1 MRVCPQCARKYV
13 DGEAFC
19 PFDGARLRS
28 PLSSPSLNADPLVGT
43 MLDGRYRIDRVL
55 GRGGMGT
62 VYAGLLE
69 ALEQPRAIKV
79 LRPVLDD
86 GQALGRFE
94 REARTASKLGNEH
107 IVKVFDFGVTDDGL
121 AFIAMEMLDG
131 QDLGDLLSTQRFLPV
146 ERAVDI
152 IIQCCTAL
160 GAAHAAGIV
169 HRDLKPENVFLVS
182 RPGYREFVKIVDFG
196 LAKYSDTE
204 QEGDPERKLTKTGMI
219 FGTPQYMS
227 PEQCSGKPTDHR
239 SDVYALGLMLY
250 ELLCG
255 RVPFDGETFM
265 GVINQHLVDPPRP
278 LLELNPSIQ
287 VPPSLEAVVYRCLAK
302 KARNRPQSM
311 RELADELV
319 TALRPTHSALA
330 DKLAPV
336 ASAIDE
342 PVSAMRL
349 TKKKPSQRPPAMTPG
364 GGFSVGAPKLPTMP
378 SDVDP
383 EEATMLSPRDP
394 ALLDPSSIGGAATQ
408 EMPKPEVAP
417 PKKAFP
423 RTRIHESAP
432 PGAQPP
438 LPEVVVPRSRAPR
451 LDVASS
457 SGQSWS
463 SPPAAKK
470 GSMATYA
477 LYAVLLLAL
486 GGVLGLVVLFFAGG

>member
-1 MRVCPQCARKYV
+1 ME
-13 DGEAFC
+13 GEAFC

-28 PLSSPSLNADPLVGT
+28 PLSSPTLNADPLVGQL
-43 MLDGRYRIDRVL
+43 LDGRYKLERVL

-62 VYAGLLE
+62 VYAGRLD
-69 ALEQPRAIKV
+69 ALDQPRAVKV

-94 REARTASKLGNEH
+94 REARTASKLGNQH

-121 AFIAMEMLDG
+121 AYIAMEMLEG
-131 QDLGDLLSTQRFLPV
+131 HDLGDLLGTQRFLPV
-146 ERAVDI
+146 ERAVPI
-152 IIQCCTAL
+152 IIQCCAAL

-169 HRDLKPENVFLVS
+169 HRDLKPENVFLVPRS
-182 RPGYREFVKIVDFG
+182 GYREFVKIVDFG

-265 GVINQHLVDPPRP
+265 GVINQHLVDLPRP
-278 LLELNPSIQ
+278 LLELNPNIQ
-287 VPPSLEAVVYRCLAK
+287 VPPALEAVVYRCLDK
-302 KARNRPQSM
+302 KAKNRPQSM

-319 TALRPTHSALA
+319 SALRPTHPALVQQLEPIA
-330 DKLAPV
+330 RT
-336 ASAIDE
+336 IDD

-349 TKKKPSQRPPAMTPG
+349 TKKKPSQHPPPRPGAGFGIG
-364 GGFSVGAPKLPTMP
+364 GVPTIGS
-378 SDVDP
+378 SDEIDP

-394 ALLDPSSIGGAATQ
+394 STLESAATQ
-408 EMPKPEVAP
+408 EMLKPAPVPKPR
-417 PKKAFP
+417 FP

-438 LPEVVVPRSRAPR
+438 LPEELRSERAPR
-451 LDVASS
+451 LDLPVHSS
-457 SGQSWS
+457 A
-463 SPPAAKK
+463 PPAGRKTSTLTFILW
-470 GSMATYA
+470 G
-477 LYAVLLLAL
+477 LLFLAL
-486 GGVLGLVVLFFAGG
+486 GGVLGLAVLFLKS

>member
-1 MRVCPQCARKYV
+1 MRLCPQCARKYV
-13 DGEAFC
+13 EGEAFC

-28 PLSSPSLNADPLVGT
+28 PLSSATLNADPLVGKT
-43 MLDGRYRIDRVL
+43 LDGRYRLDRVL

-62 VYAGLLE
+62 VYAGRLE

-79 LRPVLDD
+79 LRPVLDE

-121 AFIAMEMLDG
+121 AFIAMEMLEG
-131 QDLGDLLSTQRFLPV
+131 QDLGDLLSTQRFLQV
-146 ERAVDI
+146 ERALGI
-152 IIQCCTAL
+152 IVQCCAGL

-169 HRDLKPENVFLVS
+169 HRDLKPENVFLVPRS
-182 RPGYREFVKIVDFG
+182 GYREFVKIVDFG

-204 QEGDPERKLTKTGMI
+204 QEGDPGRKLTKTGMI

-265 GVINQHLVDPPRP
+265 GVINQHLMDPPRP
-278 LLELNPSIQ
+278 LLELNPNIQ
-287 VPPSLEAVVYRCLAK
+287 VPPALEAVVYRCLDK
-302 KARNRPQSM
+302 KAKNRPQSM

-319 TALRPTHSALA
+319 SAIRPTHPALA
-330 DKLAPV
+330 DQLAPI
-336 ASAIDE
+336 ARTIEE

-349 TKKKPSQRPPAMTPG
+349 TKKKPSQHPPSMRPAG
-364 GGFSVGAPKLPTMP
+364 SGFGVDVPKAPPLGSL
-378 SDVDP
+378 SDTIDP

-394 ALLDPSSIGGAATQ
+394 SMLEAAATQ
-408 EMPKPEVAP
+408 EMQKPDVVSKP
-417 PKKAFP
+417 QFP
-423 RTRIHESAP
+423 RTRIHQSAP

-438 LPEVVVPRSRAPR
+438 LPEPAIPRLERAPR
-451 LDVASS
+451 LEVP
-457 SGQSWS
+457 GQSWS
-463 SPPAAKK
+463 SPPPGRA
-470 GSMATYA
+470 STLTYL

-486 GGVLGLVVLFFAGG
+486 GGVIGLVGYLAFSS

>member
-1 MRVCPQCARKYV
+1 MRLCPQCARKYV
-13 DGEAFC
+13 EGEAFC

-28 PLSSPSLNADPLVGT
+28 PLSSPSLAADPLVGKL
-43 MLDGRYRIDRVL
+43 LDGRYRLERVL

-62 VYAGLLE
+62 VYAGRLE
-69 ALEQPRAIKV
+69 ALEQPRAVKV

-121 AFIAMEMLDG
+121 AFIAMEMLEG
-131 QDLGDLLSTQRFLPV
+131 QDLGDLLGTQRVLDV
-146 ERAVDI
+146 ERAVPI
-152 IIQCCTAL
+152 IVQCCAAL

-169 HRDLKPENVFLVS
+169 HRDLKPENVFLVP
-182 RPGYREFVKIVDFG
+182 RAGYREFVKIVDFG

-278 LLELNPSIQ
+278 LLELNASIQ
-287 VPPSLEAVVYRCLAK
+287 VPPTLEAVVYRCLDK

-319 TALRPTHSALA
+319 GALRTSHPALA
-330 DKLAPV
+330 EQLAPI
-336 ASAIDE
+336 ARTIEE

-349 TKKKPSQRPPAMTPG
+349 TKKKPSQHPPPMVGMGSVRPPAPG
-364 GGFSVGAPKLPTMP
+364 AVGAEDETLMGH
-378 SDVDP
+378 
-383 EEATMLSPRDP
+383 RDP
-394 ALLDPSSIGGAATQ
+394 HLLDAPLDTHDLESAATQ
-408 EMPKPEVAP
+408 EMPRPVVATP
-417 PKKAFP
+417 RTPFP
-423 RTRIHESAP
+423 RTRIHEAP

-438 LPEVVVPRSRAPR
+438 LPKPEAPR
-451 LDVASS
+451 LDLPDEDLGWSVPP
-457 SGQSWS
+457 SG
-463 SPPAAKK
+463 PAVWL
-470 GSMATYA
+470 TYA
-477 LYAVLLLAL
+477 LWVVLLLAL
-486 GGVLGLVVLFFAGG
+486 GGVLGLLLYFIRS

>member
-1 MRVCPQCARKYV
+1 MRLCPQCGRKYV
-13 DGEAFC
+13 EGEAFC

-28 PLSSPSLNADPLVGT
+28 PLSSPSLNADPLVGKT
-43 MLDGRYRIDRVL
+43 LDGRYRLERVL

-62 VYAGLLE
+62 VYAGRLE

-121 AFIAMEMLDG
+121 AFIAMEMLEG

-146 ERAVDI
+146 ERALDI
-152 IIQCCTAL
+152 IVQCCAAL

-182 RPGYREFVKIVDFG
+182 RAGYREFVKIVDFG

-255 RVPFDGETFM
+255 RVPFDGDTFM

-278 LLELNPSIQ
+278 LLELNPNIQ
-287 VPPSLEAVVYRCLAK
+287 VPPAVEAVVYRCLDK
-302 KARNRPQSM
+302 KAKNRPQSM

-319 TALRPTHSALA
+319 AAIRPTHAALA
-330 DKLAPV
+330 DSLAPM
-336 ASAIDE
+336 ARTIEE

-349 TKKKPSQRPPAMTPG
+349 TKKKPSQHPPSMRPG
-364 GGFSVGAPKLPTMP
+364 SGFGVGIPKAPPLG
-378 SDVDP
+378 SLADSIDP
-383 EEATMLSPRDP
+383 EEETMLSPQ
-394 ALLDPSSIGGAATQ
+394 DPSVLESAATQ
-408 EMPKPEVAP
+408 EMRQPQVTPKP
-417 PKKAFP
+417 KFP
-423 RTRIHESAP
+423 QTRIHQSAP

-438 LPEVVVPRSRAPR
+438 LPEPVAPKLERAPR
-451 LDVASS
+451 LQVPADR
-457 SGQSWS
+457 GWS
-463 SPPAAKK
+463 SPPPARS
-470 GSMATYA
+470 SMTYF
-477 LYAVLLLAL
+477 LYAVMLLAL
-486 GGVLGLVVLFFAGG
+486 GGVIGLVGYLAFSG